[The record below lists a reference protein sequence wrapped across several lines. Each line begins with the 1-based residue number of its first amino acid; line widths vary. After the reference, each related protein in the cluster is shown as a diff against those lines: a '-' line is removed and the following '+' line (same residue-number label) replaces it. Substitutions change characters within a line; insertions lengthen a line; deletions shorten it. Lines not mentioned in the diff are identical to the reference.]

1 MNFDNM
7 DEITH
12 ILTIVFH
19 YYPWMNSSLG
29 TNLGKQKTLG
39 PILINTT
46 KLLCNKINVENMDEI
61 THGQKVNI
69 ANAYQTLMPLI
80 TWMSKDNIDD
90 SMNQIE

>member
-1 MNFDNM
+1 
-7 DEITH
+7 
-12 ILTIVFH
+12 
-19 YYPWMNSSLG
+19 
-29 TNLGKQKTLG
+29 
-39 PILINTT
+39 
-46 KLLCNKINVENMDEI
+46 MDEI